1 MRDTAQLLLLDR
13 DAIAALLTADLA
25 LHAVRDAFTLHSRRE
40 GRVFPVVREQLADG
54 VFGIKSGDVAARR
67 LLGFKAAGF
76 WPANRLHGGE
86 PHQATV
92 MLFDP
97 ATGRPMC
104 LMDGNAITTA
114 RTAAAA
120 ELGTLL
126 LARADSTRLTV
137 FGTGVQA
144 RAQVAAAM
152 RALPALASVRY
163 VSRDGK
169 PDARFEAALADQR
182 NMRGVGDASNVSNM
196 GSVSDMCSIRHAPDA
211 DIAVADSDVVI
222 TATPGG
228 GALFNIDAV
237 RPGTH
242 FTCVGA
248 DTRGKRELPEGLLER
263 SRVVAD
269 DRAQALALG
278 EMQWAADIE
287 CVELG
292 DVLTGGAFT
301 RAENDVTVFDMTG
314 LALQDLVL
322 GECLF
327 AAALEAGVGNGVAWP
342 W

>member
-1 MRDTAQLLLLDR
+1 MRATAQLLLLDR
-13 DAIAALLTADLA
+13 DAIAALLTAALA

-40 GRVFPVVREQLADG
+40 GRVFPVVREPLADG

-114 RTAAAA
+114 RTAAAG

-152 RALPALASVRY
+152 RALPALASVVY

-169 PDARFEAALADQR
+169 PDARFEAALASQ
-182 NMRGVGDASNVSNM
+182 N
-196 GSVSDMCSIRHAPDA
+196 SVRSIRHAPDA
-211 DIAVADSDVVI
+211 DTAVADSDIVI

-228 GALFNIDAV
+228 GALFNSDAV

-248 DTRGKRELPEGLLER
+248 DMRGKRELPEGLPGR

-301 RAENDVTVFDMTG
+301 RAEIDVTVFDMTG

-322 GECLF
+322 GECVF
-327 AAALEAGVGNGVAWP
+327 AAALEAGVGNNVAWP